1 MLWPYRS
8 RAPLPPH
15 EHCCHRHHR
24 HCHHHG
30 HRHHHHSHHN
40 HHSHTHQAPA
50 PARGPRGRGVAE
62 YSSPSRCRGLIFENA
77 PPRHARPSPRP
88 SGPQT
93 RLVLRAQV
101 RLLPG
106 WSWLGCGKGCVTPGK
121 RPKAS
126 EPRPL
131 PLRRARGEQRRRP
144 TRERVSHRQPAPRF
158 PARPRRQPGRGR
170 RAQSRASGA
179 MTWPDVACELGG
191 SRCRARSPR
200 PDGDQGVTAKPQTA
214 ARRAEGAAP
223 RPVPGGLGTPRP
235 QGQASAQGRGIW
247 ALGAGARVLGQDGG
261 LLLTGTQPP
270 GGTCGPPTG
279 HIDLPWPASGC
290 GVRSIIGRHRRA
302 HRAGCTGSP
311 GWAWRWLLGRRRPWL
326 HLLRP
331 KPLPRGLDAGS
342 RGWGT
347 AASAFAHSRTSV
359 ATGPGSDPHLHTRP
373 SPQAGDR
380 LRQGSSWHTLPPRR
394 PAPHGPKPHR
404 EQHAGPGGRECEAGE
419 HTEGPPPAP

>member
-1 MLWPYRS
+1 
-8 RAPLPPH
+8 
-15 EHCCHRHHR
+15 
-24 HCHHHG
+24 
-30 HRHHHHSHHN
+30 
-40 HHSHTHQAPA
+40 
-50 PARGPRGRGVAE
+50 
-62 YSSPSRCRGLIFENA
+62 
-77 PPRHARPSPRP
+77 
-88 SGPQT
+88 
-93 RLVLRAQV
+93 
-101 RLLPG
+101 
-106 WSWLGCGKGCVTPGK
+106 
-121 RPKAS
+121 
-126 EPRPL
+126 
-131 PLRRARGEQRRRP
+131 
-144 TRERVSHRQPAPRF
+144 
-158 PARPRRQPGRGR
+158 
-170 RAQSRASGA
+170 

-235 QGQASAQGRGIW
+235 QGQGSARGRGIW

-279 HIDLPWPASGC
+279 HIDLLWPASGC

-419 HTEGPPPAP
+419 HTEGPTLRPDPGLWEGRGPVHPGDRAEAGEHGGPGGRAAGCSAGSRLAGTCSECSDGSSGAGAGQGRTVPVGDGSGHGRVGEKVTGAAGRGAEKDGGLWVTPPSHPCRGRETRPWPSPSWGPQARGPAPRPPPGRHLHTET

>member
-1 MLWPYRS
+1 M
-8 RAPLPPH
+8 
-15 EHCCHRHHR
+15 
-24 HCHHHG
+24 
-30 HRHHHHSHHN
+30 
-40 HHSHTHQAPA
+40 
-50 PARGPRGRGVAE
+50 
-62 YSSPSRCRGLIFENA
+62 
-77 PPRHARPSPRP
+77 
-88 SGPQT
+88 
-93 RLVLRAQV
+93 
-101 RLLPG
+101 
-106 WSWLGCGKGCVTPGK
+106 
-121 RPKAS
+121 
-126 EPRPL
+126 
-131 PLRRARGEQRRRP
+131 
-144 TRERVSHRQPAPRF
+144 
-158 PARPRRQPGRGR
+158 
-170 RAQSRASGA
+170 
-179 MTWPDVACELGG
+179 
-191 SRCRARSPR
+191 
-200 PDGDQGVTAKPQTA
+200 TAKPQTA

-223 RPVPGGLGTPRP
+223 RPVPGGLGAPRP
-235 QGQASAQGRGIW
+235 QGQGSAQGRGIW

-279 HIDLPWPASGC
+279 RIDLPWPASGC

-302 HRAGCTGSP
+302 HRAGRTGSP
-311 GWAWRWLLGRRRPWL
+311 GWAWRRLLGGQRPWL

-347 AASAFAHSRTSV
+347 AASAFTRSRTSV

-419 HTEGPPPAP
+419 HTEGPTLHPDPGLWEGRGPAHPGDRAEAGEHGGPAVERQSALLGAGSPAPAASARTAAAGPARGRGRTVPVGVGAGVGDQDGQRVGASGGRRGEGRHRLGWGCVRR